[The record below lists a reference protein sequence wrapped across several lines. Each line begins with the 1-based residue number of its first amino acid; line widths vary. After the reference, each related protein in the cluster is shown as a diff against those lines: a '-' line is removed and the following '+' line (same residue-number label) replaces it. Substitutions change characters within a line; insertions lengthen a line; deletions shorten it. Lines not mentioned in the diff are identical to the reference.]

1 MHSMTPKICIIRC
14 TLLNALFSQE
24 LADTHFNGEESED
37 NARHHW
43 EDELLVRE
51 VCKIDVLPSST
62 YELTGIHPTDGPFTY
77 PVSNMLVFNLLTMD
91 NQHSNIAISECL
103 LDSYSLNDATDEFQ
117 LNIEIK
123 DDEPFINP
131 IAGVYIA
138 NRDIPSKLKYA

>member
-1 MHSMTPKICIIRC
+1 MNALKIKHAVIQCA
-14 TLLNALFSQE
+14 LMNSLFSQE
-24 LADTHFNGEESED
+24 YADAHFEGEESEN

-77 PVSNMLVFNLLTMD
+77 PVSKMLVFNLLTMD

-103 LDSYSLNDATDEFQ
+103 VSSYSLNDVSDEFH
-117 LNIEIK
+117 LKIEIK

-138 NRDIPSKLKYA
+138 NRDIPSQLKHA